1 MPQLPLSR
9 KNMGKNT
16 PHVPLLLPRPAIFD
30 LPERV
35 IQFGTGVLLRGLCDY
50 FIDEANRQGLFN
62 GRIVVVK
69 STDQGDAAAFEA
81 QNGLFTHVIR
91 GLVND
96 QPVEEYRVNAAISRT
111 LSARSQWADVLAC
124 AHNPELQIVI
134 SNTTEVGI
142 QLVEDESLTAQPPVS
157 FPGKLTCFL
166 YERWK
171 AFGGSEASGLVIVP
185 TELIPDNGIRL
196 QEICLE
202 LAYRG
207 GLDVAFIDWL
217 ETANRFCNSL
227 VDRIVPGKPNPTEL
241 AAYEQQLGYRDN
253 LLCVSEVYRLWAIE
267 APADASGERVK
278 AILSFAQA
286 DEGVLL
292 APDIEIYREL
302 KLRLLNG
309 THTLTCAL
317 NYLSGCDTVRQ
328 SMKRALNAGFAER
341 LMLDELAPSIPY
353 AVDASTAEAFGRQ
366 VLERFRNPFLEH
378 KLLSITTNYTTKLRM
393 RVVSL
398 VQSYY
403 ARFTQTDPSDR
414 PEDLSLGFAA
424 YLLFMKAIHEENG
437 RFSGERNGEPYAIQD
452 EAAGWFADWWQ
463 RDGEVTEVLAHTDFW
478 ETDLSKLPGFSDC
491 IQDYLT
497 ALQENGVNAVLEQR
511 LSAMAE
517 KVVVQSYTKFE

>member
-9 KNMGKNT
+9 ETMGKNT
-16 PHVPLLLPRPAIFD
+16 SLVPLLLPRPAIFD

-50 FIDEANRQGLFN
+50 FIDEANRQGFFN
-62 GRIVVVK
+62 GRVVVVK
-69 STDQGDAAAFEA
+69 STDQGDANAFER

-91 GLVND
+91 GLVDD

-124 AHNPELQIVI
+124 AHNPLLQII
-134 SNTTEVGI
+134 LSNTTEVGI
-142 QLVEDESLTAQPPVS
+142 QLVDDEDLGTDPPVS
-157 FPGKLTCFL
+157 FPGKLTRFL

-171 AFGGSEASGLVIVP
+171 AFGGSDESGLVIIP

-207 GLDVAFIDWL
+207 GLDVTFIDWL

-227 VDRIVPGKPNPTEL
+227 VDRIVPGKPNPAEL
-241 AAYEQQLGYRDN
+241 TDYEQQLGYRDE

-267 APADASGERVK
+267 VPTDASGDRVK

-286 DEGVLL
+286 DQGVLL

-317 NYLSGCDTVRQ
+317 NFLGGCDTVRQ
-328 SMKRALNAGFAER
+328 CMNRALNAGFAER
-341 LMLDELAPSIPY
+341 LMLDELAPAIPY
-353 AVDASTAEAFGRQ
+353 TVAVSTAETFGRQ

-378 KLLSITTNYTTKLRM
+378 KLLSITTNYTAKMSM
-393 RVVSL
+393 RVVPM
-398 VQSYY
+398 VQHYY
-403 ARFTQTDPSDR
+403 ARFAQV

-424 YLLFMKAIHEENG
+424 YLLFMKAVHEENG
-437 RFSGERNGEPYAIQD
+437 RFFGERNGKPYAIQD

-463 RDGEVTEVLAHTDFW
+463 RDGTVTEVLAHADFW
-478 ETDLSKLPGFSDC
+478 ETDLSQLPGFADC
-491 IQDYLT
+491 ITDYLT
-497 ALQENGVNAVLEQR
+497 ALQENGPDAVLEQR
-511 LSAMAE
+511 LSATAE
-517 KVVVQSYTKFE
+517 KVIAQSYTKFN